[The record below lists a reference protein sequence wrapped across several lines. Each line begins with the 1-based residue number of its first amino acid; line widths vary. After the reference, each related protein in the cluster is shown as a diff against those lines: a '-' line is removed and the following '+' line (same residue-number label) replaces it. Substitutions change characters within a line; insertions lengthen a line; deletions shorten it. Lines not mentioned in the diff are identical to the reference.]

1 MFYLP
6 IMNSNPLD
14 SASLHFS
21 ERLELMAK
29 RVVEGFITGLHRSPY
44 QGFSV
49 EFAEHRA
56 YVAGEST
63 RHMDWKLLAR
73 TDKHYIKRYEEET
86 NLRCWCVVDISN
98 SMRYPFDL
106 KMDLEKPNKL
116 GFSFLAS
123 ASLFHLLKK
132 QRDAFG
138 LGLLTD
144 TLDYLSEA
152 RLTSLHQRRLIERMT
167 EEWSKASSQKNK
179 TDLAQSLHL
188 LAERVKRRSLIILFT
203 DLFEDPDRLDD
214 FKAALQHLR
223 FRNHDVVV
231 FHVHQKSTEMDW
243 SVGNRPLKVVDSE
256 TGEILQIEPSQIR
269 TEYIQAAKEY
279 QHSMQLICGQWGID
293 WVEADIDKGIEP
305 ILVEFLQ
312 KRKTLSR

>member
-1 MFYLP
+1 MHP
-6 IMNSNPLD
+6 NPLENPT
-14 SASLHFS
+14 LHFA

-56 YVAGEST
+56 YVPGEST

-86 NLRCWCVVDISN
+86 NLRCWCVVDVSN
-98 SMRYPFDL
+98 SMRFPFDS
-106 KMDLEKPNKL
+106 KMDIEKPNKL

-123 ASLFHLLKK
+123 AALFNLLKK

-138 LGLLTD
+138 LGLLSD
-144 TLDYLSEA
+144 SLEFLSEA
-152 RLTSLHQRRLIERMT
+152 RLSSLHQRRLIEKMT
-167 EEWSKASSQKNK
+167 SEWGNTSSPNAK
-179 TDLAQSLHL
+179 TDLTQSLHQ
-188 LAERVKRRSLIILFT
+188 LAERVKKRSLIILFT
-203 DLFEDPDRLDD
+203 DLFEEPSRLDD

-223 FRNHDVVV
+223 YRKHDVVV

-243 SVGNRPLKVVDSE
+243 AVGNRPLKVVDSE
-256 TGEILQIEPSQIR
+256 TGEVLQIEPSQIR
-269 TEYIQAAKEY
+269 DEYAEAARQY
-279 QHSMQLICGQWGID
+279 QKNMRLVCGQWGID
-293 WVEADIDKGIEP
+293 WIEADIDGGVEP
-305 ILVEFLQ
+305 VLVEFFE
-312 KRKTLSR
+312 KRKKLRL